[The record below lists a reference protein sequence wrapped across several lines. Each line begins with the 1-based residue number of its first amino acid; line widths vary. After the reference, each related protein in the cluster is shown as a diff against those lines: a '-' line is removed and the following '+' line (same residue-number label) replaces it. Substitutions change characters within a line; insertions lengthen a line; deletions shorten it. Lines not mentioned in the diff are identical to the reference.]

1 MPHDVLNYSEETQIY
16 HNKYWVN
23 KFDYTHFDDVM
34 SLQRCAYMV
43 AIMEGK
49 YFGKWE
55 SFCPKFEKLCSAQF
69 VHTSHYQIIAVLN
82 CAPDVNVCYAWEL
95 CKTLIVFS
103 I

>member
-23 KFDYTHFDDVM
+23 KFYYTHFDDVM

-49 YFGKWE
+49 YFGK
-55 SFCPKFEKLCSAQF
+55 
-69 VHTSHYQIIAVLN
+69 
-82 CAPDVNVCYAWEL
+82 
-95 CKTLIVFS
+95 
-103 I
+103 